1 MRNAW
6 HIAARE
12 FRATVS
18 SPMGWGILAAFLVVT
33 GFFFAAM
40 VGFYVEETASMGMN
54 PYVDQPFDLNVYL
67 VGPFFSNTALILLFL
82 CPALSMRLFAE
93 DRKTQSL
100 ELLLTAPV
108 STFEIVFGK
117 SLGGMAF
124 VGLIL
129 LCTLHYPLVLFV
141 YGSPDLAVVAAGYLA
156 TLLLTGSFMALGTLA
171 SACTESQVLAMIA
184 SFAALLVIWVASWAE
199 PSAGGAWWASAL
211 AQLSLLNHFEQMSK
225 GIIRLEDLTY
235 YVSFIGFFL
244 FATWQRVE
252 AFRWR

>member
-6 HIAARE
+6 YIAARE

-18 SPMGWGILAAFLVVT
+18 SPMGWGVLAAFLMVT

-54 PYVDQPFDLNVYL
+54 PYVDQPFDLNEYL
-67 VGPFFSNTALILLFL
+67 VAPFFSNTALILLFL

-108 STFEIVFGK
+108 RTSDIVLGK
-117 SLGGMAF
+117 YLGGMGF
-124 VGLIL
+124 VLLVL
-129 LCTLHYPLVLFV
+129 LCTAHYPLVLFI
-141 YGSPDLAVVAAGYLA
+141 YGSPDLSVVLSGYMA
-156 TLLLTGSFMALGTLA
+156 TILLTGSFMALGTLA

-199 PSAGGAWWASAL
+199 PSSGGAWWAAVL
-211 AQLSLLNHFEQMSK
+211 AHLSLLNHFDQMTK
-225 GIIRLEDLTY
+225 GIIRLEDLVY
-235 YVSFIGFFL
+235 YLSFIGFFL